1 MHESCYRSKAAAILR
16 KRWSRE
22 FFIEEACVPF
32 GTARI
37 SDRRAYPDILRIFPD
52 GTIGLVEI
60 KRWGSSDLEKW
71 KILGELQFYTFLVE
85 TQYKQDCNDYHWMVG
100 MIRRGLLCQEAVDA
114 LEDRILRELPLVRA
128 WAVLIIGGERA
139 VIEQD
144 ERIWHL
150 YDYVNLSLDCNSAY
164 RPISLLHYSEGLEGD
179 SVDELQSWYSK
190 ADED

>member
-1 MHESCYRSKAAAILR
+1 MHESSYRSKAAAILR

-22 FFIEEACVPF
+22 FFIEEAYVPF

-52 GTIGLVEI
+52 GTIGLVEL

-71 KILGELQFYTFLVE
+71 KILGELQFYTFLLE
-85 TQYKQDCNDYHWMVG
+85 TQYKQDCDNYHWMLG

-150 YDYVNLSLDCNSAY
+150 YDYVNRSLDSNSAY